1 MATQSSPN
9 SSDQNLPQYQRKVI
23 PDAPVAEAM
32 DAVPERHD
40 VESLADSVGID
51 TPDAEPLEVK
61 SQLDERDEQRWQL
74 DPDSAE
80 DH

>member
-1 MATQSSPN
+1 MATQ
-9 SSDQNLPQYQRKVI
+9 SSDQNLPQYQTKVI
-23 PDAPVAEAM
+23 PDTPVAEAM

-40 VESLADSVGID
+40 TESLADAVGID
-51 TPDAEPLEVK
+51 TPDTKPLEVK
-61 SQLDERDEQRWQL
+61 SKLDQRDEQRWQL